1 MCFQNPN
8 MSVPLL
14 IVPPTFYLQIFE
26 AIMAGTTAA
35 LAWPGL
41 DLRFVQNS
49 RLWMLRA
56 EDRLRLETLH
66 SPDWSQWG
74 LCDANLEI
82 VEHFKQ
88 SILLPS
94 SPVPRLALISAL
106 SCNLLTDK
114 MGHSI
119 VLALALV

>member
-1 MCFQNPN
+1 
-8 MSVPLL
+8 
-14 IVPPTFYLQIFE
+14 
-26 AIMAGTTAA
+26 MAGTAA
-35 LAWPGL
+35 AFAWPGL